1 MHFREVNSTSTIRSH
16 RDLIV
21 WQRARDLATACR
33 KVCRLLPREV
43 QYALS
48 DQILR
53 AAVSIAGNIAEGR
66 GRLSKADNVRHLAIA
81 RGSLMELESHLDLA
95 SDMEYVAAEQT
106 LHARDLAGEVGR
118 MLNAQIRKLGKRSLT
133 SDSKQPRQAD
143 R

>member
-1 MHFREVNSTSTIRSH
+1 
-16 RDLIV
+16 
-21 WQRARDLATACR
+21 
-33 KVCRLLPREV
+33 
-43 QYALS
+43 
-48 DQILR
+48 
-53 AAVSIAGNIAEGR
+53 
-66 GRLSKADNVRHLAIA
+66 
-81 RGSLMELESHLDLA
+81 MELESHLDLA